1 MTLLDGGCL
10 AGRIIPDDYRTLPR
24 FLIEQLS
31 RCPGGYH
38 TALEFGCGPALY
50 TALSFAP
57 SVRRLHVAD
66 YLAGNRAEVRRW
78 LASVRPVGPGLTEAG
93 YSNRSMRSGISGRSR
108 LPAAAAAAGVRPVH
122 AGRPR
127 GADPGLGR

>member
-78 LASVRPVGPGLTEAG
+78 LASVRPLVSTQVYE
-93 YSNRSMRSGISGRSR
+93 SGTVPRMTSARFRWKRDSG
-108 LPAAAAAAGVRPVH
+108 GVTP
-122 AGRPR
+122 PW
-127 GADPGLGR
+127 